1 MRVYNTLSREK
12 EKFEPLEADTVR
24 IYVCGITAYDLCHLG
39 HARSAVVFDT
49 IVRYFRYKGYKVA
62 YVKNFT
68 DIDDKIIARAQLE
81 QKSTETIAETY
92 IHAFYSD
99 MDKLGVMR
107 ADIEPRATE
116 HIEDIINSIEE
127 LIQKQ
132 AAYAVDGDVFF
143 KVSAFQQYGKLSGR
157 KNTGRMSGARVD
169 VDTRKQ
175 SPDDFALW
183 KASKQGEPK
192 WESPWGYGRPGW
204 HIECSAMSMKYLGQ
218 SFDIHGGGADLI
230 FPHHENEI
238 AQSEALTEK
247 PFVKYW
253 MHNGF
258 ITVDREKMSKSLGN
272 FFTIREI
279 LKKFDP
285 EVVRFF
291 LLSTHY
297 RSPIEF
303 SDDQLKEGEATL
315 DRYYST
321 VIRIED
327 FLKQKG
333 KNTPATSDEVKFKE
347 LTEAFLIK
355 YEEAMDD
362 DFNTALA
369 LGHMFELI
377 REVNRFLDT
386 KPKSVSGQELVKLA
400 LDVLNTAG
408 GILNLFHRSPFMWYL
423 ALKDLHGIP
432 ISQEEIKQKI
442 EERGNARKQKDWS
455 RADGVREELRQ
466 LGILLEDKPDG
477 TIWKVDLYAGTG
489 NQL

>member
-1 MRVYNTLSREK
+1 MRIYNTLTGVK
-12 EKFEPLEADTVR
+12 EKFEPLEAGTVR
-24 IYVCGITAYDLCHLG
+24 VYVCGITAYDLCHLG

-49 IVRYFRYKGYKVA
+49 IVRYFRYKGYRVT

-68 DIDDKIIARAQLE
+68 DIDDKIIAKAQLE
-81 QKSTETIAETY
+81 QQSTETIAETY
-92 IHAFYSD
+92 IQAYYDD
-99 MDKLGVMR
+99 MEKLGVMH
-107 ADIEPRATE
+107 ADIEPKATE
-116 HIEDIINSIEE
+116 HIPDIIHAIEG
-127 LIQKQ
+127 LLKKQ
-132 AAYAVDGDVFF
+132 AAYVVGGNVFF
-143 KVSAFQQYGKLSGR
+143 DVSAFQYYGKLSGR
-157 KNTGRMSGARVD
+157 ESTGRMSGARID
-169 VDTRKQ
+169 VDTRKKN
-175 SPDDFALW
+175 PDDFALW
-183 KASKQGEPK
+183 KASKEEEPK

-204 HIECSAMSMKYLGQ
+204 HIECSAMSMRYLGQ

-238 AQSEALTEK
+238 AQSEALTKK

-253 MHNGF
+253 IHNGF
-258 ITVDREKMSKSLGN
+258 ITVNREKMSKSLGN

-303 SDDQLKEGEATL
+303 SDEQLKEGEATL

-333 KNTPATSDEVKFKE
+333 KDVPAASEELKFKE
-347 LTEAFLIK
+347 VASTFLK
-355 YEEAMDD
+355 KFQEAMDD

-377 REVNRFLDT
+377 RQVNRFLDT
-386 KPKSVSGQELVKLA
+386 KPKSMSAKELVKQA
-400 LDVLNTAG
+400 QIYLNTAG
-408 GILNLFHRSPFMWYL
+408 GVLNLFHRTPAMWYL
-423 ALKDLHGIP
+423 ALKDLREIP
-432 ISQEEIKQKI
+432 ISQKEIEQKI
-442 EERGNARKQKDWS
+442 EERASARKQKDWA
-455 RADGVREELRQ
+455 RADVIREELRQ
-466 LGILLEDKPDG
+466 LGILLEDKLDG
-477 TIWKVDLYAGTG
+477 TIWKVNLYAGT
-489 NQL
+489 